1 MSDEESVVFTR
12 KASGLVRELNWW
24 DVLLFTIAGPA
35 ASGMTY
41 YTVKVPG
48 LYPGGNMTLAFLIG
62 LLVWLPPVLI
72 LAILSASF
80 PRSGSLYVVIS
91 RVLHPILG
99 FIPNW
104 SYVIGG
110 GASLAVGF
118 LNYLG
123 LIPLASSIQI
133 AGIVSKNASLVAL
146 GEGLADPW
154 TRLWIALAITIV
166 MWILELL
173 GIDKLKWVLRAIIYI
188 PLAITGIAIIIF
200 LVKSGEP
207 SFNVIFGAN
216 SYQAVHDLATKLNIK
231 DAYLPTGQALQGML
245 LSVLWAYTAV
255 EAVSYIGSE
264 VKTPRL
270 SYMRGMVL
278 GLIAV
283 GVLYVLNAV
292 AVYRSFGYNFIT
304 EYSWLYYNH
313 FNELKAVLG
322 TTPPAPSIPF
332 YAAIIGKSTVFSII
346 LGIGYFLWYIN
357 TSMIIWMAGV
367 RGIFAMAFDRML
379 PLKLTEIGRTG
390 SPTWANHLVGI
401 VAIIGVFIGLGD
413 SLGAQMSSAML
424 ALEDY
429 TCLIFIW
436 PLGLAAMFLPYA
448 RPDLYEKSTFQYKW
462 GKIPVISILGA
473 IAFGIGWW
481 MILNVTTEQNTLAM
495 ILTTLLILIG
505 LIFVVYMWHR
515 NREEGVDPNKIFKEI
530 PPA

>member
-1 MSDEESVVFTR
+1 MDDEGVVFTR

-48 LYPGGNMTLAFLIG
+48 LYPGGNMIVAFIVG
-62 LLVWLPPVLI
+62 LLVWLPPVVT

-110 GASLAVGF
+110 GAALAVGF

-133 AGIVSKNASLVAL
+133 AGIVSKNTAL
-146 GEGLADPW
+146 IAVGEGLANPW
-154 TRLWIALAITIV
+154 TRLLVALVITAV
-166 MWILELL
+166 MWILELF
-173 GIDKLKWVLRAIIYI
+173 GIDKLKWVLRLIIYI
-188 PLAITGIAIIIF
+188 PLAITGIAIIVFFI
-200 LVKSGEP
+200 KSGEP
-207 SFNVIFGAN
+207 SFNAVFGAS
-216 SYQAVHDLATKLNIK
+216 SYQAVHELATQLNIK
-231 DAYLPTGQALQGML
+231 DAYLPPGQALQGML

-255 EAVSYIGSE
+255 EAVSYVGSE
-264 VKTPRL
+264 VKSPRT
-270 SYMRGMVL
+270 SYMRGMIL
-278 GLIAV
+278 GLLAV
-283 GVLYVLNAV
+283 GALYVVNAV

-313 FNELKAVLG
+313 FAELQQVLG

-332 YAAIIGKSTVFSII
+332 YAAIIGKNTAFSII

-367 RGIFAMAFDRML
+367 RGIFAMAFDKLL
-379 PLKLTEIGRTG
+379 PLKLIEIGRHG

-401 VAIIGVFIGLGD
+401 VAMAGVFIGLGD
-413 SLGAQMSSAML
+413 SLGAQLSSSML
-424 ALEDY
+424 ALQDY

-436 PLGLAAMFLPYA
+436 PLGLAAMFLPFT
-448 RPDLYEKSTFQYKW
+448 RPDLYEKSTFQHKL
-462 GKIPVISILGA
+462 GKIPVISIIGA
-473 IAFGIGWW
+473 VTFAIGWW
-481 MILNVTTEQNTLAM
+481 MILNVTTEQNMLAM
-495 ILTTLLILIG
+495 ILTTLLILAG
-505 LIFVVYMWHR
+505 LLLMLYMWAR
-515 NREEGVDPNKIFKEI
+515 NRKEGIDPNKIFKEI